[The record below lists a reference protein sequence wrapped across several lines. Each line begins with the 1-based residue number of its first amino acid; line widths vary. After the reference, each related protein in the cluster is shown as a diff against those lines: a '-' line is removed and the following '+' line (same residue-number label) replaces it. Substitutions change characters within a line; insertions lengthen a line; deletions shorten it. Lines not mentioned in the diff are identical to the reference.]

1 MGQKKDESTAAD
13 KVLRLFLILSSSDK
27 QWYLPEL
34 AEHLNCS
41 PQTVLRLSES
51 IEREMG
57 GSLQTG
63 KDGKYRWYR
72 LVPKSRPGRL
82 PWGKKELRLLEICQ
96 DLTEPFMIK
105 SSLEVAE
112 RDLQNLALLLGDEG
126 SASQLNKRYAFCDKG
141 YIDYQP
147 YTATLDLLSRAI
159 AEHVV
164 LELEYK
170 SLQHN
175 ELIHYLWAPQVISA
189 MNGALYVFGCVLDA
203 ELNVKD
209 KCFIAIHRITRLVE
223 REEHFTLPPAAF
235 NYDSLV
241 LPWNKLRTYVI
252 RFEPGKAAEY
262 VRERTWA
269 SNEIKR
275 DLDNGGLEL
284 EITTNNSAELHN
296 WVQRF
301 APDAKLVSE
310 QEAEF
315 GTKRGAVHGLMG
327 ASGGAAFGAAC
338 GAACGALPR
347 ILKSMGKLGSRPE
360 AVPETITPADDAEA
374 AQWADLQLECSLY
387 HGEL

>member
-57 GSLQTG
+57 ESLQTG

-82 PWGKKELRLLEICQ
+82 ALPKEELRLLEICQ
-96 DLTEPFMIK
+96 DLTEPFLLK
-105 SSLEVAE
+105 SSLDVAE
-112 RDLQNLALLLGDEG
+112 QDLQKLALLLSDEG
-126 SASQLNKRYAFCDKG
+126 AASQLHKKFVFCDKG

-147 YTATLDLLSRAI
+147 YTATMEQLSRAI
-159 AEHVV
+159 SDKVV
-164 LELEYK
+164 LDLEFT
-170 SLQHN
+170 SLQQKKT
-175 ELIHYLWAPQVISA
+175 IHYLWAPQVISA
-189 MNGALYVFGCVLDA
+189 MNGALYVFGC
-203 ELNVKD
+203 ELKHDLSVKERR
-209 KCFIAIHRITRLVE
+209 FVAIHRITNLVW
-223 REEHFTLPPAAF
+223 RDEHFSLPSTELD
-235 NYDSLV
+235 YKKLV
-241 LPWNKLRTYVI
+241 LPWDKLRTYVI
-252 RFEPGKAAEY
+252 RFKPGKVAEY

-269 SNEIKR
+269 SCERKR
-275 DLDNGGLEL
+275 DLDDGALEL
-284 EITTNNSAELHN
+284 EITTNNSADLHN

-301 APDAKLVSE
+301 APDATLVSE

-315 GTKRGAVHGLMG
+315 GTKRGAVRGILM
-327 ASGGAAFGAAC
+327 GAAC
-338 GAACGALPR
+338 GAFVLPR

-374 AQWADLQLECSLY
+374 AQWADLQLECELY